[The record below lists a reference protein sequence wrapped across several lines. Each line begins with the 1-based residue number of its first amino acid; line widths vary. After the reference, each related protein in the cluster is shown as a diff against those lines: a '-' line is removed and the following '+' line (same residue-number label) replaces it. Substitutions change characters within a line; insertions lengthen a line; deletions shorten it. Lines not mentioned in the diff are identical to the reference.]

1 MTFESLIKNP
11 NNRHTHIKANGKIFY
26 SDVEALKHISEQLSP
41 KGNTNRPALDGRNSR
56 LADYLARKGAL
67 EFCIKGVDHS
77 DDWKTEPEQTFEQL
91 CDRMCEILEQTYQEI
106 YISYSGGTDSDTI
119 AEAFMRRG
127 TRGVTLVNVANNTIQ
142 MKTEAR
148 QWLAKHTGDA
158 VKAKYA
164 GAIANLGWKVL
175 MFQGWQPNDH
185 SQYEKNMVDNEF
197 MSWLID
203 FTNTNTWAQN
213 SGRVTLTRADKRS
226 CWVMGYEKP
235 HLTVDK
241 GWFCFQM
248 HHNLFNAAVSCVDP
262 NSDLIYFW
270 LNDIVPDLI
279 KKMAHS
285 KCREIKNIL
294 KEQGHQPTTEN
305 VESMNS
311 PRSPHYQRINRAMGL
326 GGLTRFLQSR
336 ETHTGGSWRKLD
348 LLQQHVVMDAHKP
361 TIDKMNARDRYFEEV
376 ILKQTHSDFIDT
388 EQKAILPI
396 KSKSIPISPV
406 GDC

>member
-41 KGNTNRPALDGRNSR
+41 KGNTNRPALDGWNSR

-67 EFCIKGVDHS
+67 EFCIKGVDHR

-127 TRGVTLVNVANNTIQ
+127 TRGVTLVNVANKTIQ

-148 QWLAKHTGDA
+148 QWLAKHTSDA
-158 VKAKYA
+158 VKVKYA

-185 SQYEKNMVDNEF
+185 IQYEKNMVGNEF
-197 MSWLID
+197 MSWLND
-203 FTNTNTWAQN
+203 FRNTNTWAQN
-213 SGRVTLTRADKRS
+213 SGRVTLTRANKRS
-226 CWVMGYEKP
+226 CWVVGLEKP

-248 HHNLFNAAVSCVDP
+248 HHNLFDTPLSCVDP

-270 LNDIVPDLI
+270 MNDIVPDLI

-285 KCREIKNIL
+285 KCREVKNIL
-294 KEQGHQPTTEN
+294 KEQGNEPTKAN
-305 VESMNS
+305 VESMNYH
-311 PRSPHYQRINRAMGL
+311 RGVHYQRINRAMGL
-326 GGLTRFLQSR
+326 GGLTTFLR
-336 ETHTGGSWRKLD
+336 TPETKSGGLFRQKD
-348 LLQQHVVMDAHKP
+348 LIQQHAVMDEHKP
-361 TIDKMNARDRYFEEV
+361 TIDKMNARDRYFDEV
-376 ILKQTHSDFIDT
+376 IIKQTHSELLDIPG
-388 EQKAILPI
+388 KATLPI
-396 KSKSIPISPV
+396 RSKSIPISPV
-406 GDC
+406 GEH